1 MIAGSAFLS
10 NQKDLHEDDINKR
23 SFYDVFDET
32 ALHIETVDNRKRI
45 RIDTLQFNDLTD
57 NQRDLDT
64 NEIAYKISEQK
75 FEIGDV
81 ATIQERHIPLI
92 HTNKV
97 IEDAAFEKIVV
108 YEFYLPFSY
117 GYWNVDA
124 QDMEYQINLEKFID
138 NTIANYSIINHSI
151 SPPPI
156 ATQRY
161 GVTLDPITKKISFIY
176 DETHLYQ
183 AAFVTNGTTNAVDI
197 DRHTRYV
204 YELSILVYNNNKA
217 RFPYGVEI
225 GHINDSFSS
234 VNTQTLNFQP
244 YDAALL
250 LQNLSL
256 NWTVP
261 TTFFSSALNNPV
273 IQGPYVVP
281 RNAYQGTIEDFMD
294 PNNYAVK
301 GFAFAKKVSR
311 SAAYAH
317 PDAPLRQY
325 DYPNGLTF
333 PENYELLTTGITE
346 KITVQR
352 KPDGKWYIFEDTV
365 STVFT
370 DINGNFITYYKDDL
384 VSPSCNNYGS
394 EYPAWVGIF
403 DLMFLEETRLHIEYD
418 STNKKAR
425 VGLESDLYKNIS
437 NYTVDEINA
446 PYGIY
451 WDAWLDLSLLDF
463 TQITRLGANAINPNK
478 NSTSTSTVSYTSYS
492 ITPVVDTYYYSD
504 TSHSS
509 LDLSNTKLPIAFP
522 SLTYRDKTALLPSSV
537 NGLVGY
543 SNETKSIEVCID
555 NVWKQL
561 ALDDAVQSRLT
572 AIESSINTIETA
584 IDTAFTILSEPDET
598 YEYKNLWT
606 ENNNTQP
613 FTDYYMDEAV
623 DWSNVIFK
631 KLLLE
636 NLYPNNHTFE
646 VTPLPLIYNFK
657 QFYNNGDL
665 SSPVF
670 QMFRAYGEPAWE
682 AYNTQNFLDKTSSLN
697 TTTVQDAYNNALNY
711 RYTKRYILPQNLNTT
726 WDKVLEWK
734 FYYHPANPPES
745 TSGQN
750 ANDYFFGHVE
760 IVHQTTS
767 VLQSYVSGYIIAD
780 GVVIKDPNPYA
791 TNATSTDKTYIIR
804 FNGKFA
810 KSGDWINVRMTN
822 HRVMYTAYCE
832 HSNGIEWVERDLVDD
847 DGVTTIKVQDNDKDL
862 ITTFS

>member
-108 YEFYLPFSY
+108 YEFYLPTTT
-117 GYWNVDA
+117 GVWNVDA
-124 QDMEYQINLEKFID
+124 QDMEYQINLDPLD
-138 NTIANYSIINHSI
+138 NTSIIYSIINHSI

-156 ATQRY
+156 ATQKY

-204 YELSILVYNNNKA
+204 YELSILVYNNNMA

-225 GHINDSFSS
+225 GHINDSFTS

-281 RNAYQGTIEDFMD
+281 RNAYQGTIEDFIN
-294 PNNYAVK
+294 PNNYGVK

-311 SAAYAH
+311 SGAYAH
-317 PDAPLRQY
+317 PNAPLRQY

-333 PENYELLTTGITE
+333 TENYELLKTGITE

-352 KPDGKWYIFEDTV
+352 KSDGKWYIFEDTV

-403 DLMFLEETRLHIEYD
+403 DLMFLEETRLHFEYD

-425 VGLESDLYKNIS
+425 VGLESDLYKDIS

-478 NSTSTSTVSYTSYS
+478 GSTQAGQLSYTSYS

-543 SNETKSIEVCID
+543 SKDTKSIEVCID
-555 NVWKQL
+555 NVWKRL

-572 AIESSINTIETA
+572 ALETA
-584 IDTAFTILSEPDET
+584 ISTAFTILSEPDET
-598 YEYKNLWT
+598 YEYKLLWSEYVYAT
-606 ENNNTQP
+606 
-613 FTDYYMDEAV
+613 FTTGYMIDAQY
-623 DWSNVIFK
+623 WSNVVFK
-631 KLLLE
+631 KLLHE

-646 VTPLPLIYNFK
+646 VTPLPLHYNFEDNDVNNSLPPF
-657 QFYNNGDL
+657 QFSWAN
-665 SSPVF
+665 
-670 QMFRAYGEPAWE
+670 EPAWE
-682 AYNTQNFLDKTSSLN
+682 AYNTQNFLDKTTSLN
-697 TTTVQDAYNNALNY
+697 TTTVQDAFNNELNY

-726 WDKVLEWK
+726 WGKVLEWK

-791 TNATSTDKTYIIR
+791 TNATSTNKTYIIR

-847 DGVTTIKVQDNDKDL
+847 DGTTTIKVQDNDKDL
-862 ITTFS
+862 KTTF

>member
-1 MIAGSAFLS
+1 MISGSAFLS

-32 ALHIETVDNRKRI
+32 ALHIETLDNRKRI
-45 RIDTLQFNDLTD
+45 RIDTLQFNDLKD

-97 IEDAAFEKIVV
+97 IEDAAFEKLQV
-108 YEFYLPFSY
+108 YEFYLPTTT
-117 GYWNVDA
+117 GVWNVDA
-124 QDMEYQINLEKFID
+124 EDMEYQINLVNILD
-138 NTIANYSIINHSI
+138 NTIAIYSIINHSI

-156 ATQRY
+156 ATQKY

-183 AAFVTNGTTNAVDI
+183 AAFVTNNTTNAVDI

-204 YELSILVYNNNKA
+204 YELSNIVFNQGMA

-225 GHINDSFSS
+225 GHINDSFTS

-294 PNNYAVK
+294 TNNYGVK
-301 GFAFAKKVSR
+301 GYAFAKKVSR
-311 SAAYAH
+311 STAYAH
-317 PDAPLRQY
+317 PNAPLRQY

-333 PENYELLTTGITE
+333 TENYEVLTTGITE

-403 DLMFLEETRLHIEYD
+403 DLMFLEETRLHFEYD

-425 VGLESDLYKNIS
+425 LGLESDLYKNIS

-478 NSTSTSTVSYTSYS
+478 GSTQAGQLSYTSYS

-504 TSHSS
+504 TSRSS

-543 SNETKSIEVCID
+543 SKDTKSIEVCVD
-555 NVWKQL
+555 NVWKRL
-561 ALDDAVQSRLT
+561 ALDDGVQSRLSALET
-572 AIESSINTIETA
+572 AVNTIETA
-584 IDTAFTILSEPDET
+584 ISTAFTILSEPDET
-598 YEYKNLWT
+598 YEYKLLYPAANY
-606 ENNNTQP
+606 N
-613 FTDYYMDEAV
+613 FISGYMVVAQY
-623 DWSNVIFK
+623 WSNVVFK

-646 VTPLPLIYNFK
+646 VTPLPLHYNFE
-657 QFYNNGDL
+657 YPTSGVAL
-665 SSPVF
+665 EMASYLPPVP
-670 QMFRAYGEPAWE
+670 EWE
-682 AYNTQNFLDKTSSLN
+682 TYDTTISLN
-697 TTTVQDAYNNALNY
+697 KTITLNSTTVQDAYNNELNY

-760 IVHQTTS
+760 IVHQTTH

-832 HSNGIEWVERDLVDD
+832 NSNGIEWVERDLVAD
-847 DGVTTIKVQDNDKDL
+847 DGTTTIKVQDNDKDL
-862 ITTFS
+862 KTTFS